1 MSDGTGSDG
10 AARNDLI
17 ELRGVSMR
25 FRTQSVLRALNLT
38 IHRGETVCII
48 GESGCGKTVL
58 LKLII
63 GLLHATEGTVWFD
76 GQDVAH
82 LGGKDLIKLRLRF
95 GFLFQMAALFDSLTV
110 YDNVAFG
117 LREHHLC
124 NEEKIRTIVSDR
136 LQEVGL
142 PAGLERKKPAELS
155 GGQRKRVGL
164 ARALALNPEVM
175 LYDEPTTG
183 LDPIMS
189 DVINELIL
197 QTQQTKK
204 TTGVVVTHDMKT
216 VTKVADRVV
225 MLYPLARL
233 EAGRAPDHLRRPPRG
248 HGPRSR
254 PARPP
259 VRPRRG
265 RRAAPRDGPGAGQQ
279 HTESIHPWNHPA
291 SDTKRSDEVDMN
303 ERVMQ
308 FRIGMFVIVAG
319 LVLTMLIV
327 WFGESPSLL
336 RDQIYLKARYAEA
349 PGVLEGVAVRKSGIR
364 VGEVVAIAFDDR
376 PNQPDGVL
384 VTMAIE
390 RSTRSA
396 RARSRG

>member
-1 MSDGTGSDG
+1 MSDGPTLNGS
-10 AARNDLI
+10 ARKDVI
-17 ELRGVSMR
+17 ELRNVSMR
-25 FRTQSVLRALNLT
+25 FRTQSVLHAISLT

-48 GESGCGKTVL
+48 GESGCGKTVM

-63 GLLHATEGTVWFD
+63 GLLRPTEGTVWFD
-76 GQDVAH
+76 GKDVAR
-82 LGGKDLIKLRLRF
+82 LGGKELIKLRLRF
-95 GFLFQMAALFDSLTV
+95 GFLFQMAALFDSLTI

-117 LREHHLC
+117 LREHHLRT
-124 NEEKIRTIVSDR
+124 EDEIRKIVADR

-225 MLYPLARL
+225 MLYPINRL
-233 EAGRAPDHLRRPPRG
+233 GADDLQIIYDGPPEGLEHDPDPRVRQFVRGEAGERLREMAQQRATG
-248 HGPRSR
+248 
-254 PARPP
+254 
-259 VRPRRG
+259 
-265 RRAAPRDGPGAGQQ
+265 
-279 HTESIHPWNHPA
+279 N
-291 SDTKRSDEVDMN
+291 
-303 ERVMQ
+303 
-308 FRIGMFVIVAG
+308 
-319 LVLTMLIV
+319 
-327 WFGESPSLL
+327 
-336 RDQIYLKARYAEA
+336 
-349 PGVLEGVAVRKSGIR
+349 
-364 VGEVVAIAFDDR
+364 
-376 PNQPDGVL
+376 
-384 VTMAIE
+384 
-390 RSTRSA
+390 
-396 RARSRG
+396 

>member
-1 MSDGTGSDG
+1 MSDGPATNGS
-10 AARNDLI
+10 ARRDVI
-17 ELRGVSMR
+17 ELRDLSMR
-25 FRTQSVLRALNLT
+25 FRTQSVLHAINLT

-63 GLLHATEGTVWFD
+63 GLLRPTEGTVWFD
-76 GQDVAH
+76 GKDVARM
-82 LGGKDLIKLRLRF
+82 GGKELIKLRLRF
-95 GFLFQMAALFDSLTV
+95 GFLFQMAALFDSLTI

-117 LREHHLC
+117 LREHHLRG
-124 NEEKIRTIVSDR
+124 EDEIRQIVADR

-142 PAGLERKKPAELS
+142 PVGLERKKPAELS

-197 QTQQTKK
+197 QTQQSKK

-233 EAGRAPDHLRRPPRG
+233 GANDPQIIYDGPPEGMENDPDPRVRQFVRGEAGERLRELAQQRA
-248 HGPRSR
+248 
-254 PARPP
+254 
-259 VRPRRG
+259 
-265 RRAAPRDGPGAGQQ
+265 
-279 HTESIHPWNHPA
+279 
-291 SDTKRSDEVDMN
+291 
-303 ERVMQ
+303 
-308 FRIGMFVIVAG
+308 
-319 LVLTMLIV
+319 
-327 WFGESPSLL
+327 
-336 RDQIYLKARYAEA
+336 
-349 PGVLEGVAVRKSGIR
+349 SG
-364 VGEVVAIAFDDR
+364 
-376 PNQPDGVL
+376 N
-384 VTMAIE
+384 
-390 RSTRSA
+390 
-396 RARSRG
+396 